1 MWWVTWQLRPGL
13 GRDLE
18 WRHIQLYL
26 KFISVAEFLHI
37 MYIQCIPVCEWFGI
51 REIDPQF
58 ESTGFQSPKPSL
70 NLEVKLFE
78 MMWSFVQLVAV
89 RQTKNTKH
97 LYTISN
103 SDMFSRKLPYVLV
116 ECGFPVCFPRTS
128 AKPEASSSTSSCTQT
143 DTAWS
148 TVTAW
153 RLEGTISLHILS
165 IPQV

>member
-1 MWWVTWQLRPGL
+1 MLIYNVYQFVN
-13 GRDLE
+13 DLA
-18 WRHIQLYL
+18 
-26 KFISVAEFLHI
+26 FF
-37 MYIQCIPVCEWFGI
+37 
-51 REIDPQF
+51 REIDPQL
-58 ESTGFQSPKPSL
+58 ESIGFQSPKPSL

-78 MMWSFVQLVAV
+78 MMWSFVQLVSV

-97 LYTISN
+97 NYDIQQRHVQQETSIRTGRMRFPCVFSHFFYTWKRFQHRS
-103 SDMFSRKLPYVLV
+103 
-116 ECGFPVCFPRTS
+116 RTS

-153 RLEGTISLHILS
+153 RLEGTKSLHILS

>member
-1 MWWVTWQLRPGL
+1 MSHLAVEARAGTRFGMTTYPALSEIHLSQSFYILCIYNVYQFVN
-13 GRDLE
+13 DLA
-18 WRHIQLYL
+18 
-26 KFISVAEFLHI
+26 FF
-37 MYIQCIPVCEWFGI
+37 

-148 TVTAW
+148 TVTVW